1 MTLLHQTLMTTIVTE
16 LTWQLH
22 REFLLLLPVLAIIYN
37 LPTIYRREVL
47 AETVCLSINAI
58 KTQNANDD
66 LQMHL

>member
-22 REFLLLLPVLAIIYN
+22 REFLLLLLVLAIIYN

-47 AETVCLSINAI
+47 AETVSLSISAM
-58 KTQNANDD
+58 KT
-66 LQMHL
+66 